1 MEDIDSVWNILCSD
15 AKSGHLQGTAR
26 RLLNPEGCCP
36 VYAGV
41 RSSDLSRIIF
51 FNVGKENLPSRNRF
65 SQTRAMEVYS
75 GKIPGDN
82 SYAVCLIL
90 RDKSFSDL
98 FSVLAVD
105 IVSEIQDEPGEKAA
119 VKRFVRRINTWIS
132 FFEKF
137 GNSGLTPE
145 KVRGLYGELW
155 FIRQYLLSSKDRYK
169 KIRGWTGPDGTPH
182 DFQFGKTAFEV
193 KTTATKKP
201 WKVKI
206 SNEIQLDDSGIEN
219 LFLYHLALRE
229 IEGGAPTLPDLV
241 DEILDNLK
249 YTPEIRGYL
258 LDMLLKAGYMEAQKD
273 HYIHKGFIIYEENFY
288 RICDGFPRLTG
299 KDLPEGTGDINYS
312 VSLASAGSFITEKE
326 KIDNILG
333 KLSNDI

>member
-1 MEDIDSVWNILCSD
+1 MEDIDSVWSILCSD
-15 AKSGHLQGTAR
+15 AKSGYVQGTTR
-26 RLLNPEGCCP
+26 RLLNPKGLCP

-41 RSSDLSRIIF
+41 RSSDLTRMIF
-51 FNVGKENLPSRNRF
+51 FNVSKENLPSGDRF
-65 SQTRAMEVYS
+65 SQTRAIEVHS
-75 GKIPGDN
+75 GKTGGDD

-90 RDKSFSDL
+90 RDESFSDL
-98 FSVLAVD
+98 FSVLTAD
-105 IVSEIQDEPGEKAA
+105 IISEIQDEPGEKAA
-119 VKRFVRRINTWIS
+119 VKRFVQRINTWIS
-132 FFEKF
+132 FFEKY

-155 FIRQYLLSSKDRYK
+155 FIRQYLLSSEDRYN

-206 SNEIQLDDSGIEN
+206 SNELQLDDSGMEN

-229 IEGGAPTLPDLV
+229 IKGGDMTLPDLV
-241 DEILDNLK
+241 DEIMDFLKDN
-249 YTPEIRGYL
+249 PEIRRSFL
-258 LDMLLKAGYMEAQKD
+258 NMLLKAGYIEAQKGN
-273 HYIHKGFIIYEENFY
+273 YIQKGFIIYEENFY
-288 RICDGFPRLTG
+288 RICNGFPRLTG

-312 VSLASAGSFITEKE
+312 ISLASAGNFITEKE
-326 KIDNILG
+326 KIDDILG
-333 KLSNDI
+333 KLSNEF